1 MPAMPMYIAR
11 SPRFIAPIR
20 ASMPLISPLA
30 RAYETSSAPP
40 MDTMAS
46 QKPSG

>member
-1 MPAMPMYIAR
+1 MPMYNAR
-11 SPRFIAPIR
+11 SPRFMAPMR

-40 MDTMAS
+40 SDTIAS
-46 QKPSG
+46 QKPSGYVR